1 MIKIQKIQ
9 EGIIMKNFKKIAAV
23 MTAAMMTAGCL
34 AGCGSDAGSDET
46 SAPEA
51 AESGDAAEAADQD
64 ASAEAGGEEVT
75 LTFWSWLPTT
85 DQSEEMIAA
94 FEEANPGIKID
105 YTRKLKITEN

>member
-51 AESGDAAEAADQD
+51 A
-64 ASAEAGGEEVT
+64 
-75 LTFWSWLPTT
+75 
-85 DQSEEMIAA
+85 
-94 FEEANPGIKID
+94 
-105 YTRKLKITEN
+105 